1 MNVLHIAWRELRAI
15 FHTPVGWLVLC
26 GYLFVT
32 GVFWVYMVENY
43 VLQSQDLV
51 YNPYAASQLT
61 LEDYLL
67 EPFFGNCAVVL
78 LMILPGVSMRL
89 FSEEFRQ
96 RTMELLL
103 TSPVST
109 AEIVVGKFLGALGFV
124 GVLLLASLH
133 YVVALMQW
141 GSPEPGVLVGGYL
154 GLTLMS
160 AALLAMG
167 MLFSSLTSNQIVA
180 MVLAF
185 AASLTLFVLDWGAE
199 SPDDWNHR
207 LALAPHLSDML
218 QGALKVSDIAY
229 FVLFAGFCLF
239 ATHQRLESYRW
250 S

>member
-1 MNVLHIAWRELRAI
+1 MNVLHIAWRELRSI
-15 FHTPVGWLVLC
+15 FHTPVGWLVLG

-96 RTMELLL
+96 HTMELLL

-109 AEIVVGKFLGALGFV
+109 AEIVLGKFFGALGFV
-124 GVLLLASLH
+124 GVLLLTSLH
-133 YVVALMQW
+133 YPIALLQW
-141 GSPEPGVLVGGYL
+141 GTPEPGVLLGGYL
-154 GLTLMS
+154 GLLLMS
-160 AALLAMG
+160 GALLAMG

-185 AASLTLFVLDWGAE
+185 AASLSLFVLDWGAE
-199 SPDDWNHR
+199 SPDDWNHK

-229 FVLFAGFCLF
+229 FVLFGAFCLF